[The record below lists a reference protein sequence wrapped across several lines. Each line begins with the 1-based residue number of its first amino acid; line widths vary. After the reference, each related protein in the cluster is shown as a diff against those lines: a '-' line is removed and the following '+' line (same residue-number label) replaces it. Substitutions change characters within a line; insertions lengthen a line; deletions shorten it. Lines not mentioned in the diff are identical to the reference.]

1 MPGRCVGVRCEIIRL
16 DPILLNPL
24 ITNRNRRTLGDGWRD
39 GYRVVTVLRG
49 PSKTFQQPL
58 AVLDEDEEALRLSL
72 PERDNAS
79 GVILPKPAVV
89 RGVRV
94 SDPPTRWTGA
104 TVRASKDPQP
114 GQLS

>member
-1 MPGRCVGVRCEIIRL
+1 MAGSS
-16 DPILLNPL
+16 PILLNPL
-24 ITNRNRRTLGDGWRD
+24 ITNRNRRALGDEWRD

-58 AVLDEDEEALRLSL
+58 AVLDKDEEALRLSL

-79 GVILPKPAVV
+79 RAILPKPAVA

-94 SDPPTRWTGA
+94 SDPPPRWTGA

-114 GQLS
+114 GQLSYN